1 MKLNELKLRSFRN
14 YGETAVAFDPGVNL
28 IVGDNAQGKTNL
40 LEAIA
45 YLGSGKSFRTQ
56 KTGELV
62 RFGGEFGEIEGKV
75 FSQDREQT
83 LRWVLFP
90 GSRPRQLWR
99 NGAKQESNR
108 DIAGLLPT
116 VLFCPEDL
124 MILKLGAAQ
133 RRRFGDSA
141 LCGLRPNY
149 DAALTEY
156 SRILDQKSRILKDH
170 FDHPG
175 VLEILPEYNTRLCQ
189 VGALLISYRA
199 RFYDSLG
206 KAAAK
211 YHSQF
216 SGGTEEFSLEYKT
229 VSTVTDPFAPVS
241 VLTQNL
247 LDHLDS
253 HHRAELETGQCL
265 TGPHKADFTV
275 TLSGIDLKAC
285 LAQNKDFVAWLSI
298 SGTVISYPVVRSDD
312 SAYYLSH
319 LFSGKKSKLGCLFSL
334 KSSDYQQPS
343 QNIAIYGHHLSHSDA
358 MFSTLIDYKQEAY
371 YAEHSVI
378 TLDSIYGRR
387 NYRIFAV
394 LNMKVSDW
402 DPATASFGSGKAFLQ
417 FVNRAKRKALYSTDV
432 EVKEDDHILTL
443 ITCDRSYGGAS
454 GRLIV
459 IAVQAQKLKR
469 RNTCS

>member
-99 NGAKQESNR
+99 NGAKKKSNR
-108 DIAGLLPT
+108 DIAGVLPT

-265 TGPHKADFTV
+265 TGPHKDDFTV
-275 TLSGIDLKAC
+275 TLSGIDLKAYGSQGQTRTAAISLK
-285 LAQNKDFVAWLSI
+285 LAQRELMAREWGEEPVLLLDDVLSELDSGRQDFVLN
-298 SGTVISYPVVRSDD
+298 
-312 SAYYLSH
+312 
-319 LFSGKKSKLGCLFSL
+319 
-334 KSSDYQQPS
+334 Q
-343 QNIAIYGHHLSHSDA
+343 
-358 MFSTLIDYKQEAY
+358 
-371 YAEHSVI
+371 I
-378 TLDSIYGRR
+378 TTGQV
-387 NYRIFAV
+387 F
-394 LNMKVSDW
+394 
-402 DPATASFGSGKAFLQ
+402 
-417 FVNRAKRKALYSTDV
+417 
-432 EVKEDDHILTL
+432 
-443 ITCDRSYGGAS
+443 ITCCEP
-454 GRLIV
+454 GRFTRLGKTIV
-459 IAVQAQKLKR
+459 IQNGNVM
-469 RNTCS
+469 